1 MICTALRWCYLNSV
15 QTDNPAPPGVALK
28 NADGETHMTIRMIET
43 QVDRY
48 ATTLLLALGL
58 LASVAFATAGLA

>member
-1 MICTALRWCYLNSV
+1 
-15 QTDNPAPPGVALK
+15 
-28 NADGETHMTIRMIET
+28 MTIRTLEA

-48 ATTLLLALGL
+48 ATTFLLALGL

>member
-1 MICTALRWCYLNSV
+1 
-15 QTDNPAPPGVALK
+15 
-28 NADGETHMTIRMIET
+28 MTIRTLET

-48 ATTLLLALGL
+48 ATALLLALGL

>member
-1 MICTALRWCYLNSV
+1 
-15 QTDNPAPPGVALK
+15 
-28 NADGETHMTIRMIET
+28 MTFRAIET

-58 LASVAFATAGLA
+58 LASVAFATVGLA

>member
-1 MICTALRWCYLNSV
+1 
-15 QTDNPAPPGVALK
+15 
-28 NADGETHMTIRMIET
+28 MTIRKLEA

-48 ATTLLLALGL
+48 ATSLLLALGL

>member
-1 MICTALRWCYLNSV
+1 
-15 QTDNPAPPGVALK
+15 
-28 NADGETHMTIRMIET
+28 MTFSMFER

-48 ATTLLLALGL
+48 ATSLLLALGL